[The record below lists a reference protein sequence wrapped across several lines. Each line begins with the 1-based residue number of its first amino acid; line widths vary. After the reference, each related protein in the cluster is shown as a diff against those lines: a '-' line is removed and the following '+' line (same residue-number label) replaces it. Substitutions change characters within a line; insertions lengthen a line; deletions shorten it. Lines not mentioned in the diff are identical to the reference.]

1 MLMGLGILAALAS
14 GFLFGRIWQ
23 IRRDELER
31 SFALP
36 PVARI
41 PQRRI
46 AEQV

>member
-1 MLMGLGILAALAS
+1 MVMTLGILAALVF
-14 GFLFGRIWQ
+14 GFLSGRVWQ

-41 PQRRI
+41 PQGRD
-46 AEQV
+46 AE